1 MINNINFISNNV
13 KRVQS
18 TNKRLKL
25 LKYLKH
31 NMFRMVSH
39 FFKKPIQLLVMILI
53 GNMILKVK
61 SFTRTGDLTLTVF

>member
-1 MINNINFISNNV
+1 MTNNINFISNNI

-39 FFKKPIQLLVMILI
+39 FFKKLIQLLVMILF

-61 SFTRTGDLTLTVF
+61 SITHTVNLTLTVF